1 MHVYF
6 YRPHPY
12 AARMER
18 GAEHTV
24 QRLGRLAWLLAAL
37 ALLAACS
44 AVPLRPGQL
53 QNPALRTIH
62 TAFER
67 TVEAAQ
73 DDPNIEWHSG
83 WLGNMWVN
91 FWKGDNRGLC
101 YQWQQ
106 LVYNGVAPAARRVGW
121 DATGIVINAGTRH
134 EHHAVLVFD
143 PRKVRRDALLTPEGR
158 THVYVL
164 DAWREGQADIYRL
177 TDWLKLPFAVES
189 TARLQTLQVRP
200 PAGSG

>member
-1 MHVYF
+1 MHIDAH
-6 YRPHPY
+6 RPWAAPMEHPPGHPM
-12 AARMER
+12 R
-18 GAEHTV
+18 H
-24 QRLGRLAWLLAAL
+24 LGRLAGLLAML
-37 ALLAACS
+37 VLLASCS

-53 QNPALRTIH
+53 HSPALRIIH
-62 TAFER
+62 AAFQR
-67 TVEAAQ
+67 TVEAAH
-73 DDPNIEWHSG
+73 DDPDIEWHSG

-106 LVYNGVAPAARRVGW
+106 LVYNGVAPAARRAGW
-121 DATGIVINAGTRH
+121 DATGIVINGGTRH

-143 PRKVRRDALLTPEGR
+143 PKEVRRDALLTPEGR

-177 TDWLKLPFAVES
+177 TDWLRLPFAVAD
-189 TARLQTLQVRP
+189 TARLQTLQVQAP
-200 PAGSG
+200 GS